1 MATVNKYGVEASSET
16 SFYIF
21 LTEWPVALLLSF
33 DGSNLSLV
41 GSSVLYLEWNLF
53 LYEFFCPE
61 FCYVKNTGLYMQWL

>member
-1 MATVNKYGVEASSET
+1 MIKVMATVNKYGVEASSET

-41 GSSVLYLEWNLF
+41 GSSVLYLE
-53 LYEFFCPE
+53 
-61 FCYVKNTGLYMQWL
+61 